1 MLYTL
6 GSVVVISPLLV
17 AWIIVEVLTAVDEVV
32 EGYINNT
39 ML

>member
-17 AWIIVEVLTAVDEVV
+17 AVEVLITVDEVV